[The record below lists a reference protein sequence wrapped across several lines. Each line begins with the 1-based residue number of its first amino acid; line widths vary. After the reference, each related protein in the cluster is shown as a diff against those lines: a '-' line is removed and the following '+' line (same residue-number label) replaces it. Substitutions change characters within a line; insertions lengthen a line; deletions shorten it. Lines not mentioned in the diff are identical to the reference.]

1 MPFIFYA
8 NMQKLCNI
16 ENFFR
21 NFIFFSNLATIINRI
36 IFTHIYLIMSNIEL
50 SEQEQ
55 IRRQSLQKL
64 RDLGIEPYPAAKY
77 EVNIHTDEFKE
88 KFAHLQV
95 EEYAEGETLCL
106 AGRLMSRRIMGS
118 ASFAELQDSK
128 GRLQLYLNRDV
139 ICPGDDK
146 TMYND
151 VFKKLLDI
159 GDIIGVK
166 GIAFRTKMGE
176 LSLKVQELTVLCK
189 SLKPLPIVKEKD
201 GKLFDAFTD
210 PEQRYRKRYV
220 DLIVNPQVKEV
231 FIKRTKLMNTMRQ
244 YLDNLGCLEVET
256 PILQPIYGGA
266 SARPFKTHHNAL
278 DQTLYLRIADELY
291 LKRLI
296 VGGFDGVY
304 EFSKDFR
311 NEGMDRFHNPEFTQ
325 IELYVAYKDYFW
337 MMDTV
342 EEMVEKVAI
351 ALNGDTKVKV
361 GDNIIDFKR
370 PWKRFTMFE
379 AIEHF
384 TGVDISNMNEEQLAE
399 TAKKFGVEVDS
410 TMGKGK
416 LVDEIFGETCESKII
431 QPTFIT
437 DYPVEMSPL
446 TKKHR
451 SKEGLVERFEAICN
465 GKELCNAYSELNDPV
480 DQRQRF
486 EDQLLLAKR
495 GDEEA
500 MVLDE
505 DFLTAIDHGM
515 PPTAGIGIGIDR
527 LTMIMTNSESIQDV
541 LFFPQMKPEKKF
553 EYDPVE
559 AYTAIG
565 IPEEW
570 VSLVQKLGF
579 LKVANLAEAK
589 PGKLFNDLCGLN
601 KKGKLNLTVPTQDDV
616 KAWVEKAAQ

>member
-1 MPFIFYA
+1 
-8 NMQKLCNI
+8 
-16 ENFFR
+16 
-21 NFIFFSNLATIINRI
+21 
-36 IFTHIYLIMSNIEL
+36 MSIEL

-55 IRRQSLQKL
+55 IRRQSLEKM
-64 RDLGIEPYPAAKY
+64 RALGIDPYPAPKY
-77 EVNIHTDEFKE
+77 NVDTNTVEIKE
-88 KFAHLQV
+88 QYASLKV
-95 EEYAEGETLCL
+95 EEHSGKVISI
-106 AGRLMSRRIMGS
+106 AGRIMSRRIMGS

-128 GRLQLYLNRDV
+128 GRIQLYVNRDV
-139 ICPGDDK
+139 LCPTEDK
-146 TMYND
+146 MMYND

-166 GIAFRTKMGE
+166 GEIFRTKMGE
-176 LSLKVQELTVLCK
+176 ISILVNELTVLCK
-189 SLKPLPIVKEKD
+189 SLKPLPVVKEKD
-201 GKLFDAFTD
+201 GQVFDAFTD

-220 DLIVNPQVKEV
+220 DLIVNPQVKDV
-231 FIKRTKLMNTMRQ
+231 FVKRTKLMNTMRQ
-244 YLDNLGCLEVET
+244 YLDTLGCLEVET

-278 DQTLYLRIADELY
+278 GQTLYLRIANELY
-291 LKRLI
+291 LKKLI

-325 IELYVAYKDYFW
+325 IELYVAYKDYYW

-342 EEMVEKVAI
+342 EEMVEKVCI
-351 ALNGDTKVKV
+351 ALNGKTKITV
-361 GDNIIDFKR
+361 GQNEIDFKR
-370 PWKRFTMFE
+370 PWQRFTMAE
-379 AIEHF
+379 AIQHY
-384 TGVDISNMNEEQLAE
+384 TGVDISDMDEAQLAE

-416 LVDEIFGETCESKII
+416 LIDEIFGETCESKII

-451 SKEGLVERFEAICN
+451 SKPGLVERFEAICN
-465 GKELCNAYSELNDPV
+465 GKELCNAYSELNDPI

-515 PPTAGIGIGIDR
+515 PPTAGVGIGIDR

-541 LFFPQMKPEKKF
+541 LFFPSMKPEKKL
-553 EYDPVE
+553 EYDPVS
-559 AYTAIG
+559 AYTAYG

-570 VSLVQKLGF
+570 VPTIQKLGYLMVKD
-579 LKVANLAEAK
+579 LKDAK
-589 PGKLFNDLCGLN
+589 FGKLVNDLRGIN
-601 KKGKLNLTVPTQDDV
+601 KKGKLNLPNLADNDV
-616 KAWVEKAAQ
+616 KAWIEKIAADFAEN